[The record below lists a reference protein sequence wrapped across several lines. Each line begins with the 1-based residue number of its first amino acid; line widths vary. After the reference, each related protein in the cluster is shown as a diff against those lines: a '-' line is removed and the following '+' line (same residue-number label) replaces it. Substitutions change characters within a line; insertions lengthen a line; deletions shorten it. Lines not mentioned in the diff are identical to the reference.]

1 MTHIRENSSREEL
14 LQELQR
20 IRSEASSLKDIINSS
35 PAIAFSWKMA
45 PGWPVDFVSDNI
57 STLGYTP
64 DDFYSGKVQILD
76 IAHPDERAEIMK
88 QSLHKAFTLK
98 RREFRLEYR
107 VVRRDG
113 SFIWVDA
120 RILVVR
126 GNRGRITGFQGLL
139 LNITEQ
145 KEAREREFSARV
157 ILRTVI
163 DNLPQLVFWKDLHS
177 TYLGCNQAFAKDAN
191 LEFPH
196 QITGKNDLDLGFS
209 EKEAHLSHQLDR
221 HITESDPAV
230 IEYLYEDQ
238 RDERKGNILKVSK
251 MPLYDVSGEVIGI
264 VGTAE
269 DITEKIRNEQAIA
282 ESEAR
287 YRHLVNSAD
296 DAIFLHGL
304 DEKGQLTCYLD
315 VNEAACSRY
324 GYSREEFMQMS
335 PWDLTPPELQNEN
348 ESNELNRLLRKNSK
362 HVFEFTHL
370 AKGGKRIPVEI
381 NVTSFIL
388 NERTY
393 YTSITRDIS
402 KRKQTERELAD
413 HRDHLEKL
421 VKARTLELTQAKE
434 RVEKVNRAMTK
445 QWDFLRAVIEHTPAL
460 IYVKDTRSRF
470 IIANQATIEQMG
482 VSSEEELKGKTD
494 YDFYPQKNA
503 DQFALADKALLDQKL
518 EIVEQEEHIPFMR
531 TGEKRWFYTTKLPL
545 RNKDDKIIGLIGIG
559 YDITQRKQAERE
571 RELLIA
577 KAESASKAKSA
588 FLANMSH
595 EIRTPLNGVIG
606 MTSLLLDT
614 KLDETQQHY
623 VGTLR
628 KSGEFLLAIINDILD
643 LSKIE
648 AGKLELSLIPFSLKE
663 LFRNIAD
670 IALSKVTKDK
680 VELHSNPSPQI
691 PEQMVGDPDRLKQ
704 ILLNLVSNALKFTE
718 EGAVCVTAH
727 VEEEREEEILLRFT
741 VTDTGIGISDNKKKL
756 LFKNFSQ
763 LDDSTTRKYGGTGL
777 GLTISKQ
784 LCELMGGTIG
794 VNSSEG
800 VGSEFWFT
808 ACFQKCA
815 LRHGEIAEHTT
826 AKNDPSVFIEAA
838 TPALV
843 PADQNPT
850 IANDSDNPAP
860 LLIAEDN
867 PINQQVMAGILG
879 KLGFSQIEMAQ
890 NGLEV
895 LQKLENKRFQLIL
908 MDLSMPMMD
917 GLTTTEKI
925 RSQTFSCNANTLPI
939 VALTAHAIKG
949 DREMCLESGMNDYL
963 TKPVNP
969 QELKRILDKWLR
981 DPPPINE
988 SETEFSDKSTDTRP
1002 QQFDYETMLDRLM
1015 GDTQLAEHI
1024 IRLFLDET
1032 PPQLATLGQLLDDH
1046 NIREAGYLAHKLMG
1060 AAANVDVNLFYATSR
1075 RIEEECFHGTE
1086 SNLDSLH
1093 KQLVEQFELAR
1104 LEMLQFITHE

>member
-1 MTHIRENSSREEL
+1 M

-35 PAIAFSWKMA
+35 PAIAFSWKMS

-57 STLGYTP
+57 STLGYSP
-64 DDFYSGKVQILD
+64 DDFHSGKVKILD
-76 IAHPDERAEIMK
+76 IVHPDEQAEVMK

-98 RREFRLEYR
+98 RREFGLEYR
-107 VVRRDG
+107 VVRKDG

-126 GNRGRITGFQGLL
+126 GDRGRITGFQGLL
-139 LNITEQ
+139 LDITEQ
-145 KEAREREFSARV
+145 KDIREREFSARV

-163 DNLPQLVFWKDLHS
+163 DNLPQLVFWKDHQS
-177 TYLGCNQAFAKDAN
+177 NYLGCNQAFAKNAN
-191 LEFPH
+191 LESPH
-196 QITGKNDLDLGFS
+196 QIIGKNDLDLGFS
-209 EKEAHLSHQLDR
+209 QKEVHLSRQLDK
-221 HITESDPAV
+221 HIIESEPTV
-230 IEYLYEDQ
+230 IEYLYEEQ
-238 RDERKGNILKVSK
+238 REGRKEDILKVSK
-251 MPLYDVSGEVIGI
+251 RPLYDVSGAVMGI

-269 DITEKIRNEQAIA
+269 DITEKIRTERAIA
-282 ESEAR
+282 DSEAK

-304 DEKGQLTCYLD
+304 DENGQLTNYLD

-324 GYSREEFMQMS
+324 GYSREEFLQMS
-335 PWDLTPPELQNEN
+335 PLELTPPELQNED
-348 ESNELNRLLRKNSK
+348 ESRELITLLRENNK

-370 AKGGKRIPVEI
+370 TKDGKRIPVEI
-381 NVTSFIL
+381 NATSFIL
-388 NERTY
+388 NDRTY

-402 KRKQTERELAD
+402 KRKQAERELSD
-413 HRDHLEKL
+413 HREHLEKL
-421 VKARTLELTQAKE
+421 VKARTRELTQAKE
-434 RVEKVNRAMTK
+434 RVEKINRAKTK
-445 QWDFLRAVIEHTPAL
+445 QWDFLRTVIKHTPAL

-470 IIANQATIEQMG
+470 IIANQATIEMMG

-494 YDFYPQKNA
+494 YDFYPQENA
-503 DQFALADKALLDQKL
+503 EQFALSEKALIGQKVEL
-518 EIVEQEEHIPFMR
+518 IEQEEHIPSMK
-531 TGEKRWFYTTKLPL
+531 TGEMKWLYTTKLPL
-545 RNKDDKIIGLIGIG
+545 RDENNKIVGLIGIG
-559 YDITQRKQAERE
+559 YDITQRKLADKE

-606 MTSLLLDT
+606 MTSLLFDT
-614 KLDETQQHY
+614 QLDETQQHY

-648 AGKLELSLIPFSLKE
+648 AGKLELSLIPFRLSELLKSI
-663 LFRNIAD
+663 RD
-670 IALSKVTKDK
+670 IALSRFTTDK
-680 VELHSNPSPQI
+680 VELLISPSPQI
-691 PEQMVGDPDRLKQ
+691 PEHMVGDPDRLKQ

-718 EGAVCVTAH
+718 EGVVCVKVH
-727 VEEEREEEILLRFT
+727 VEEDREEDILLRFT
-741 VTDTGIGISDNKKKL
+741 VTDTGIGISDEKMEL
-756 LFKNFSQ
+756 LFTNFSQ
-763 LDDSTTRKYGGTGL
+763 LDNSTTRKYGGTGL

-794 VNSSEG
+794 VDSSEG
-800 VGSEFWFT
+800 VGSEFSFT
-808 ACFQKCA
+808 ARFQKHDA
-815 LRHGEIAEHTT
+815 SSG
-826 AKNDPSVFIEAA
+826 EAA
-838 TPALV
+838 TFTNTARVSLPSNESGTPPAL
-843 PADQNPT
+843 PAGKKT
-850 IANDSDNPAP
+850 IEECVENPAP

-879 KLGFSQIEMAQ
+879 KLGFSQIEMVQ
-890 NGLEV
+890 NGIEV
-895 LQKLENKRFQLIL
+895 LKKLEQKQFQLIL

-925 RSQTFSCNANTLPI
+925 RSKTFACNANTLPI

-949 DREMCLESGMNDYL
+949 DREMCLEKGMNDYL

-969 QELKRILDKWLR
+969 QELKRILDKWLSNA
-981 DPPPINE
+981 PPIANE
-988 SETEFSDKSTDTRP
+988 AEYSDEAADTKP
-1002 QQFDYETMLDRLM
+1002 QQFDYATMLGRLM

-1032 PPQLATLGQLLDDH
+1032 PPQLETLGQLLEDNNTKD
-1046 NIREAGYLAHKLMG
+1046 AGYLAHKLMG
-1060 AAANVDVNLFYATSR
+1060 ASANVDVNRFYAISR
-1075 RIEEECFHGTE
+1075 RMEEECFHGTKE
-1086 SNLDSLH
+1086 NLKSLH
-1093 KQLVEQFELAR
+1093 RQLVEQFELAR
-1104 LEMLQFITHE
+1104 LEMLQFITQE